1 MNHMKPLELLIWTT
15 GGDDSTISTV
25 NIRNPA
31 KAELKRLRKLEACA
45 VALNEIVDGVRNVR
59 WASPSG
65 SLDYSRRLK
74 DTPEW
79 CAFYC
84 ALSDLKE
91 TAQ

>member
-1 MNHMKPLELLIWTT
+1 MKPLEYLIWKT
-15 GGDDSTISTV
+15 GGDDSLISTPDV
-25 NIRNPA
+25 RNPA
-31 KAELKRLRKLEACA
+31 KAEYARLRKLEACA
-45 VALNEIVDGVRNVR
+45 ADLNEIVEGVRNVR

-91 TAQ
+91 NTK